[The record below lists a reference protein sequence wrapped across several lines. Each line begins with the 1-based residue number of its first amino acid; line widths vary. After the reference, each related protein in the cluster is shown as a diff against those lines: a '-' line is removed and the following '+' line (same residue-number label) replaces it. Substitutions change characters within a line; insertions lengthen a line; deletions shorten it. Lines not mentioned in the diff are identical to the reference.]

1 MNNTEFNRM
10 GGYVN
15 ETVNLNRFASVMA
28 TDHSADTSSKFA
40 FIPTTRVVDI
50 LERQNWVP
58 SSVQEKRALKDST
71 RGFQTHLIRF
81 RQPDNMQ
88 IARVV
93 GDLIP
98 EIVLKNAHDGTAAFV
113 LMAGIFRL
121 VCSNGMIVA
130 DSMFASHKIRHIG
143 FQDQNVIDAVFSVT
157 EGTPKIMGRVN
168 EFKQIELDKPEM
180 LAMGEAALIAKYG
193 QGEEDVPVAQR
204 YDIERLVRPTRPQDR
219 ISQDYNAPRNT
230 LWNTYNVIQ
239 EKLIE
244 KGGRFA
250 RKEYEPAQGYTSGG
264 FRTVKARGVKSVSE
278 NVRINQALWMLT
290 EKMAILK
297 GAGTVTAN

>member
-1 MNNTEFNRM
+1 MNNMDIMRM
-10 GGYVN
+10 GGNVN
-15 ETVNLNRFASVMA
+15 DRQVDLNRFASVMA
-28 TDHSADTSSKFA
+28 TDHSAGTSGKYS

-50 LERQNWVP
+50 LERHNWLP
-58 SSVQEKRALKDST
+58 SNVQEKRALKEGT

-88 IARVV
+88 LARVV

-98 EIVLKNAHDGTAAFV
+98 EIVLKNAHDGTAAFI

-157 EGTPKIMGRVN
+157 ESTPKIMGRVN
-168 EFKQIELDKPEM
+168 EFKQIELDKPEQV
-180 LAMGEAALIAKYG
+180 LLGEAALVAKYG
-193 QGEEDVPVAQR
+193 EPGEGEAPLAQR
-204 YDIERLVRPTRPQDR
+204 YDVERLVRPIRTQDR

-230 LWNTYNVIQ
+230 LWNTYNVVQ

-250 RKEYEPAQGYTSGG
+250 RKEYEPAHGYTSGG
-264 FRTVKARGVKSVSE
+264 FKTVKARGVKSVSE
-278 NVRINQALWMLT
+278 NVRINQALWLIT
-290 EKMAILK
+290 ERMFELK
-297 GAGTVTAN
+297 SH